1 MVGYDLPPN
10 IVVHHIDG
18 NKLNNEI
25 SNLQVMKSEL
35 HIKEHNIVQ
44 YVPTEYMRGC
54 GNRMKNIISRA
65 DVTREAVIE
74 LRKKGFTI
82 SGIAKELHCGYNTVC
97 RRLGMKS

>member
-1 MVGYDLPPN
+1 
-10 IVVHHIDG
+10 
-18 NKLNNEI
+18 
-25 SNLQVMKSEL
+25 
-35 HIKEHNIVQ
+35 
-44 YVPTEYMRGC
+44 
-54 GNRMKNIISRA
+54 MKNIVSRT